1 MGDDET
7 TDQARQRELEPAI
20 EAALSERERTGYPRP
35 EKQSVRGEAG
45 TGRARP
51 LEFDRNGFPVAQRNP
66 AS

>member
-45 TGRARP
+45 TVAPARSSSTATVS
-51 LEFDRNGFPVAQRNP
+51 LSRNATP